1 MDMYGNGLVVA
12 TKKGSVH
19 YFNINSKVTKGYLW
33 NELPKAQYVWYVGR
47 DPSVQIMNENIYIA
61 DSTGLITI
69 VSTDS
74 GELLFKTSLI
84 GDDQSPFGIPLS

>member
-47 DPSVQIMNENIYIA
+47 DPSV
-61 DSTGLITI
+61 
-69 VSTDS
+69 
-74 GELLFKTSLI
+74 
-84 GDDQSPFGIPLS
+84 